1 MNIKVAN
8 NINNKYVK
16 LKLKIN
22 LVGKYTAKPTGII
35 VNNIILI
42 ALLKIVSGYVEKL
55 INIWIILSDK

>member
-22 LVGKYTAKPTGII
+22 LVGKYTPKPTGII
-35 VNNIILI
+35 VCFFSVFCIGFFL
-42 ALLKIVSGYVEKL
+42 
-55 INIWIILSDK
+55 

>member
-16 LKLKIN
+16 LKLKTN

-55 INIWIILSDK
+55 INI

>member
-22 LVGKYTAKPTGII
+22 FVGKYTAKPTGII

-55 INIWIILSDK
+55 INI